1 MKMNAFIKRIGDDI
15 YLRDFS
21 FVFPIQS
28 KMIDNVQHA
37 ARSLQ
42 FLYFNYWVH
51 KNGNEAVIDF
61 DTVVKTH
68 IASYAIAVIWVG
80 MKSKYRL
87 NAEFNRLYD
96 QRYQVKY
103 WEYILLNSMVKM
115 LIKLDQTSI
124 GYPDFKSFAQ
134 YIFPVSV
141 AKEYAESVDI
151 TRAAY
156 ESYVAAYLRERNLGN
171 LKERIKGVF

>member
-1 MKMNAFIKRIGDDI
+1 
-15 YLRDFS
+15 
-21 FVFPIQS
+21 
-28 KMIDNVQHA
+28 
-37 ARSLQ
+37 
-42 FLYFNYWVH
+42 
-51 KNGNEAVIDF
+51 
-61 DTVVKTH
+61 
-68 IASYAIAVIWVG
+68 
-80 MKSKYRL
+80 
-87 NAEFNRLYD
+87 
-96 QRYQVKY
+96 
-103 WEYILLNSMVKM
+103 M